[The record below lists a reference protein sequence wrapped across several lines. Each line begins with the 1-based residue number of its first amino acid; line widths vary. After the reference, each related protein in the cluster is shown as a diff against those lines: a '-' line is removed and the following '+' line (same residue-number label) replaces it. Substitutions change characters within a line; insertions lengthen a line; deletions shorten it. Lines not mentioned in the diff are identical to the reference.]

1 MKTFKES
8 LVIATSILFIF
19 LIQNT
24 LLKDYTMPILGL
36 IIAFSSIYLVLKRRG
51 RKSNDLFIGSYPE
64 IASIIICLVL
74 AITITGGIQSNLFF
88 LLYFL
93 LFGIAFLFE
102 PVIIF
107 VFVLGIGAIFLQ
119 DALANDVFNNF
130 IKLGSVL
137 LLAPI
142 AFFFSKEL
150 KSREN
155 EKKTIDE
162 QAEIILEDAEDLRS
176 RRGQKSLEEEEDI
189 DEIIE
194 TANELEK
201 RRMIR

>member
-1 MKTFKES
+1 MNTVKES
-8 LVIATSILFIF
+8 FVIIFSFAFIF
-19 LIQNT
+19 IVLNTPLYAYKIPVLGFLIF
-24 LLKDYTMPILGL
+24 
-36 IIAFSSIYLVLKRRG
+36 FSALYLVFKRRK
-51 RKSNDLFIGSYPE
+51 RKGTDLFIGSYPE

-74 AITITGGIQSNLFF
+74 AISITGGIQSNLFF

-119 DALANDVFNNF
+119 DALLNDVFNNF

-137 LLAPI
+137 LLSPI

-150 KSREN
+150 KNREN
-155 EKKTIDE
+155 ERRAIDE
-162 QAEIILEDAEDLRS
+162 QTEIILEDAEDLRS
-176 RRGQKSLEEEEDI
+176 RLGSKSPEEEEDI

-194 TANELEK
+194 TASELK
-201 RRMIR
+201 KGY

>member
-1 MKTFKES
+1 MKALKES

-19 LIQNT
+19 LVQNT
-24 LLKDYTMPILGL
+24 LLEEYTMPILGL
-36 IIAFSSIYLVLKRRG
+36 VIAFSAIYLILKRRRRNG
-51 RKSNDLFIGSYPE
+51 TDLFIGSYPE

-74 AITITGGIQSNLFF
+74 AISITGGIQSNLFF

-119 DALANDVFNNF
+119 DALLNDVFNNF

-137 LLAPI
+137 LLSPI

-150 KSREN
+150 KNRES
-155 EKKTIDE
+155 ERRVIDE
-162 QAEIILEDAEDLRS
+162 QTDIILEDAEDLRS
-176 RRGQKSLEEEEDI
+176 RPGTKTAEEEEDI

-194 TANELEK
+194 TANELRGK
-201 RRMIR
+201 TD

>member
-1 MKTFKES
+1 MKVLKES

-24 LLKDYTMPILGL
+24 LLEEYTMPILGL
-36 IIAFSSIYLVLKRRG
+36 VIAFSSIYLVLKRRR
-51 RKSNDLFIGSYPE
+51 RKGNDLFIGSYPE

-74 AITITGGIQSNLFF
+74 AISITGGIQSNLFF

-119 DALANDVFNNF
+119 DALLNDVFNNF

-137 LLAPI
+137 LLSPI

-150 KSREN
+150 KNREN
-155 EKKTIDE
+155 ERRAIDE
-162 QAEIILEDAEDLRS
+162 QTEIILEDAEDLRS
-176 RRGQKSLEEEEDI
+176 RLGPKSFEEEEDI

-194 TANELEK
+194 TASELK
-201 RRMIR
+201 KGY